1 MLDLGQKLYPQNGKS
16 LSLFY
21 TYFATE
27 AILIES
33 LSDPR
38 GSLDTDPLTFMS
50 DLGLKYRRYFQT
62 FSTKL
67 KKRFIF
73 HLSKEY

>member
-50 DLGLKYRRYFQT
+50 DLGLKYR
-62 FSTKL
+62 
-67 KKRFIF
+67 
-73 HLSKEY
+73 